1 MTGYPA
7 KFGRSYFR
15 TIERA
20 TSLTRFGCTV
30 TVHCLVSKA
39 FASRLCILFQ
49 DQRLERE
56 MLRLEMQALCVRSES
71 KV

>member
-39 FASRLCILFQ
+39 FASLCMLFQ